1 MGCCHTKDFRIDETF
16 TASLTPTE
24 ARDFIADRSNWPHIL
39 PGATDSSPH
48 LTANPSQDLDDNHPP
63 GWEESIDDASGY
75 PIYTNTKT
83 GEQKRANPTCPD
95 WDMTVDNLVYSFTQI
110 RKEDVGDP
118 ALLYNV
124 MVEGKASGLPI
135 KFGFQV
141 TYGFTTLVDDPYF
154 GIPQERWHRKKKI
167 EVVVPG
173 EEVGTLVSRVVDQ
186 LTVYSCNCL
195 LGSTVRKN
203 LRRGVL
209 KENEAMASLMTHK

>member
-1 MGCCHTKDFRIDETF
+1 
-16 TASLTPTE
+16 
-24 ARDFIADRSNWPHIL
+24 
-39 PGATDSSPH
+39 
-48 LTANPSQDLDDNHPP
+48 
-63 GWEESIDDASGY
+63 
-75 PIYTNTKT
+75 
-83 GEQKRANPTCPD
+83 
-95 WDMTVDNLVYSFTQI
+95 MTVDNLVYSFTQI
-110 RKEDVGDP
+110 RKEDVGHWP

-209 KENEAMASLMTHK
+209 KENEAMASLMTHNA

>member
-1 MGCCHTKDFRIDETF
+1 MGCCLSKDFRIDETF

-48 LTANPSQDLDDNHPP
+48 LTANPSQDQDDNHVRP
-63 GWEESIDDASGY
+63 
-75 PIYTNTKT
+75 
-83 GEQKRANPTCPD
+83 PTCPD
-95 WDMTVDNLVYSFTQI
+95 WDMTVDTLVYSFTQI
-110 RKEDVGDP
+110 RKEDAGDP

-135 KFGFQV
+135 KFGFHV
-141 TYGFTTLVDDPYF
+141 TYGFTKQVE
-154 GIPQERWHRKKKI
+154 G
-167 EVVVPG
+167 
-173 EEVGTLVSRVVDQ
+173 GTLVSRLVDQ